1 MDETEAITVRL
12 SELLRH
18 PEDLDKIPA
27 LKSDFTRK
35 KAHVD
40 TQLKTGLKNQ
50 LEVTEAGINALTNG
64 QKTLNVIKDEMM
76 RIDKLCAEAEN
87 MIAEFPLIN
96 KISKIH
102 RNFVAV
108 EDIKSNLEGLHTQL
122 SEVDQMLQADDNDEL
137 TNPMRNLLPIH
148 YALTQLQDFRDD
160 VMEQSEQTA
169 DSDVRK
175 TLESYFSPLENTID
189 LFNERVGLIA
199 MSLIDLVRAENRGLV
214 VRLAKIIEAEERAD
228 EKVVALKEAQEAH
241 EHLASKFKSIA
252 RGPKAVRGYKQKFLD
267 CIRAAAEAKFENAR
281 NNFEDD
287 PDQLAEY
294 MQWYFDDLE
303 VVKHEFPRLFPPK
316 WKIFD
321 TILDIYHNLMHD
333 FLKEYLDKEDLDGQ
347 SLLSI
352 ILWNGQYSKG
362 MKKLGIKA
370 ADMVPH
376 VIDNREAD
384 LLREYSQLIASK
396 MEEWMNNII
405 EDDTREFVLRENQP
419 NEENGKWHMP
429 SVPTM
434 FTMINQQLNV
444 ALDSNKGNVVASVIE
459 ECVRLLKNRQF
470 KWEQVIEDEIGKHM
484 RAVTKEEQ
492 EDLPDGILEYMIAV
506 ANDQLRCAAYTQ
518 EIADSKAQLLSKK
531 YEDQVRA
538 ALDDATNGFV
548 DLATFCMGQLIEIIF
563 NDLKPIRK
571 TLFTSSWYG
580 GNEMETI
587 ITTIRSYVVDI
598 EGGLDEDLFAAFMHQ
613 LSEQTCVTYLS
624 GAYNKG
630 AKFRIG
636 ESAGQI
642 RADVALG
649 YGFFIEYIDRG
660 EVKAV
665 WSVLEHFLALVCT
678 EKEALPDK
686 YEAFK
691 DAYWDL
697 PICWVEQVIK
707 CREDKTRD
715 MLESVK
721 QRAVYMPRGQEP
733 TIMSRYARV
742 LAAS

>member
-1 MDETEAITVRL
+1 
-12 SELLRH
+12 
-18 PEDLDKIPA
+18 
-27 LKSDFTRK
+27 
-35 KAHVD
+35 
-40 TQLKTGLKNQ
+40 
-50 LEVTEAGINALTNG
+50 
-64 QKTLNVIKDEMM
+64 
-76 RIDKLCAEAEN
+76 
-87 MIAEFPLIN
+87 
-96 KISKIH
+96 
-102 RNFVAV
+102 
-108 EDIKSNLEGLHTQL
+108 
-122 SEVDQMLQADDNDEL
+122 
-137 TNPMRNLLPIH
+137 MRNLLPIH

-160 VMEQSEQTA
+160 VMEQSEKSA

-175 TLESYFSPLENTID
+175 TLESYFAPLENTVD

-214 VRLAKIIEAEERAD
+214 VRLAKIIEAEERQD
-228 EKVVALKEAQEAH
+228 EKILALKEAQEAH

-267 CIRAAAEAKFENAR
+267 CVRAAAEAKFENAR
-281 NNFEDD
+281 SNFEDD
-287 PDQLAEY
+287 PDQLAEC
-294 MQWYFDDLE
+294 MEWYFDDLE

-316 WKIFD
+316 WNIFN

-333 FLKEYLDKEDLDGQ
+333 FLKEHIDREDLDGQ

-352 ILWNGQYSKG
+352 ILWNGQYTKG
-362 MKKLGIKA
+362 MKKLGVKA
-370 ADMVPH
+370 AELVPH
-376 VIDNREAD
+376 VIDNKEAE

-419 NEENGKWHMP
+419 NEESGKWHMP

-444 ALDSNKGNVVASVIE
+444 ALDSNKGNVVASVID
-459 ECVRLLKNRQF
+459 ECVRLLKNRQLR
-470 KWEQVIEDEIGKHM
+470 WEQVIKDEIGKHM

-518 EIADSKAQLLSKK
+518 EISDSKAQLLSKK

-538 ALDDATNGFV
+538 SLDDATNGFV

-580 GNEMETI
+580 GNEMETM

-613 LSEQTCVTYLS
+613 LSEQACVTYLS
-624 GAYNKG
+624 GVYNKG

-636 ESAGQI
+636 ESAQQI
-642 RADVALG
+642 RQDVALG
-649 YGFFIEYIDRG
+649 YGFFTEYIDRG
-660 EVKAV
+660 EVKNV
-665 WSVLEHFLALVCT
+665 WSVLEHFLGLICS
-678 EKEALPDK
+678 EKEALPDA
-686 YEAFK
+686 YETFK

-697 PICWVEQVIK
+697 PIGWVEQVIK

-721 QRAVYMPRGQEP
+721 QRAVYTPRGQDP

-742 LAAS
+742 LDG